1 MRYTVDE
8 IQEIIAALA
17 GQYGEDRVYLFGS
30 YARGNADQGSDIN
43 LRIDKGSIRGLQL
56 GGLAADL

>member
-30 YARGNADQGSDIN
+30 YTRGNGDNNSE
-43 LRIDKGSIRGLQL
+43 R
-56 GGLAADL
+56 

>member
-30 YARGNADQGSDIN
+30 YTSGNGDNNSE
-43 LRIDKGSIRGLQL
+43 
-56 GGLAADL
+56 